1 MNNYAGVA
9 HLGERQLPKLKV
21 AGSIPVARF
30 LTVINFISGMNN
42 YFSIPSLAKTPL
54 E

>member
-1 MNNYAGVA
+1 MNNIAGVA

-30 LTVINFISGMNN
+30 LTMKNFLSGNNN
-42 YFSIPSLAKTPL
+42 YFSIPSLANTPL